1 LRSAIPAKATLITTS
16 QHRTAIA
23 VLVTCFL
30 LNLLGRGSGDTYAV
44 FLLPLE
50 REFGWARSQLTS
62 VYSAYLLVGA
72 FVAPMAGT
80 LFDRFGPRATY
91 SAGLLVLAAAFGL
104 ASSLGNLWEFY
115 LFVGVMIGVGV
126 GLVGM
131 VPASALITRWYR
143 EKLAT
148 AIGITFAAGGMGGL
162 LFVPSVQ
169 LLLGTFDWRTVYQM
183 LGALMLIAAPVA
195 ALAVPWKTFV
205 LGHPAYRGE
214 QRERAAAQ
222 GWTIAGAMRTRIYW
236 GMVQV
241 FFFTA
246 TAMYIVL
253 VQAVVYLIDI
263 GFSPLAAATAYGLTG
278 MLSVISVSGSGVLSD
293 RFGMR
298 QTASASFVG
307 TAAGVLLLL
316 VMSYASSTPLLILF
330 VLVFGLCM
338 GVRGPIISSIATR
351 QFAGPRVA
359 TIYGTIYSFNAIG
372 AAFGSLIGGVLHDL
386 TGGYRYGFLFSLCAV
401 GIAVAPFWSVRALR
415 DFR

>member
-1 LRSAIPAKATLITTS
+1 MSERRA
-16 QHRTAIA
+16 AIA
-23 VLVTCFL
+23 VLATCFA
-30 LNLLGRGSGDTYAV
+30 LNLLGRGSADTYAV

-91 SAGLLVLAAAFGL
+91 TAGLLVLAAAFHL

-115 LFVGVMIGVGV
+115 LFIGVMIGVGV

-131 VPASALITRWYR
+131 VPASALVVRWYR
-143 EKLAT
+143 EKLST
-148 AIGITFAAGGMGGL
+148 AIGIVFAAGGMGGL
-162 LFVPSVQ
+162 LFVPTVQ
-169 LLLGTFDWRTVYQM
+169 ALLAALDWRTVYQM
-183 LGALMLIAAPVA
+183 LGVLML
-195 ALAVPWKTFV
+195 LAVPVVALVVPWSLFV
-205 LGHPAYRGE
+205 HGHPAYRSE
-214 QRERAAAQ
+214 HRARAAGE
-222 GWTIAGAMRTRIYW
+222 GWTVAGAMRTRIYW

-241 FFFTA
+241 FFCTA
-246 TAMYIVL
+246 TAMFTVL
-253 VQAVVYLIDI
+253 VQAVIFLIDI

-293 RFGMR
+293 RFGLR
-298 QTASASFVG
+298 QTATASLVG

-316 VMSYASSTPLLILF
+316 LMSYGSSTLMLVLF

-338 GVRGPIISSIATR
+338 GVRGPIVSSIATR
-351 QFAGPRVA
+351 HFAGPRVA
-359 TIYGTIYSFNAIG
+359 TIYGTIYSSNAIG
-372 AAFGSLIGGVLHDL
+372 AAFGSLMGGVLHDL
-386 TGGYRYGFLFSLCAV
+386 TGGYRTGFVFSLCTVAL
-401 GIAVAPFWSVRALR
+401 AAAPFWTVRALR